1 MKQRLIQAFDSAK
14 QPQAKYHR
22 PTHHASGRLPAGMP
36 PHLHSL
42 ILLVFAIRERWKQ
55 DPSTT
60 RLAFSLLSIPY
71 IRIRTKMITERNR
84 RDRWNERA
92 GEHEGNGIG
101 PDRQTMPRLRH
112 FAAMRRRRR
121 KASKMCFCAK
131 PADRLAGLLE
141 GHSYCAPSGGMPR
154 ERSEESRKNKN
165 AAANSLMF
173 HLELNMSRDNYF

>member
-131 PADRLAGLLE
+131 PAADRRTDWLDCSRATHTARLPEGCREGEAG
-141 GHSYCAPSGGMPR
+141 SR
-154 ERSEESRKNKN
+154 ESTET
-165 AAANSLMF
+165 
-173 HLELNMSRDNYF
+173 